1 MLGTKI
7 KVHYIVIIVEDDKLF
22 VRYTIRRY
30 RYREVRRRHG
40 YREVRRSTVIM
51 KYVEALLSWSTGST
65 SSTEEGPGDSI
76 SKCVDVKT
84 VILTQGPSDATTHW
98 LP

>member
-1 MLGTKI
+1 MYVTPLEDTAIAK
-7 KVHYIVIIVEDDKLF
+7 YVED
-22 VRYTIRRY
+22 TAIA
-30 RYREVRRRHG
+30 
-40 YREVRRSTVIM
+40 

-76 SKCVDVKT
+76 SKSVDVET
-84 VILTQGPSDATTHW
+84 VILTQGPSDVTTHW